1 MDMELVCKDFGRH
14 MVPGLKGYERDM
26 EGSLWSRNLT
36 SSEKDI
42 ELVESLYAAVTG
54 DSTLKDAVKKF
65 LLLQGDSVAAMFQ
78 YDSILKTFGST
89 DLVSP
94 EHELHA
100 GSGGVLEGMVQAA
113 GKIDNESMTTAK
125 HALLDGKV
133 INLDDV
139 VSHQQ
144 LVDTEYYKTF
154 FAPLG
159 IRWSLGLMAAGG
171 AQTWLMLMQS
181 RAEAAGPYE
190 PENIERA
197 GLFQRHIVRVL
208 HLLELLDGPKA
219 NWPGIQESVAALPQG
234 ILLVDDNLKVLSAN
248 QEAYRLMQKK
258 RGVRMSNNRVELG
271 ATAHDRAK
279 FQLWWKLLMR
289 SPLSDGGCFDQA
301 DMPTIWEL
309 EASLL
314 SPDSLDSGSGR
325 RWMLTLKQQADDL
338 VPAEKQLILHFGLTR
353 IEARV
358 CRSLCRNGDVI
369 SVAKDLWL
377 SPKVIRSHMKKAL
390 KKTDSKNQRELAIKI
405 FSCR

>member
-1 MDMELVCKDFGRH
+1 MELVRTDFGRSTA
-14 MVPGLKGYERDM
+14 PRLKGYERNM
-26 EGSLWSRNLT
+26 EGSLWSRAVI
-36 SSEKDI
+36 SSDKDI
-42 ELVESLYAAVTG
+42 ELIESLYAAVTDDG
-54 DSTLKDAVKKF
+54 TLTEAVKKF

-78 YDSILKTFGST
+78 YDSILKTFGCT

-100 GSGGVLEGMVQAA
+100 TSRGVLDGIVQAA
-113 GKIDNESMTTAK
+113 GVVDNESITAAK

-171 AQTWLMLMQS
+171 AQTWLMLMHS

-190 PENIERA
+190 TENIERA
-197 GLFQRHIVRVL
+197 GLFQRHLVRAL
-208 HLLELLDGPKA
+208 RLLEVLDGPKTSWSSIENA
-219 NWPGIQESVAALPQG
+219 IAMLPQG
-234 ILLVDDNLKVLSAN
+234 IVLVDDNLRVLSAN
-248 QEAYRLMQKK
+248 SEAYRLMQKK
-258 RGVRMSNNRVELG
+258 RGVRMSNSHLELG

-279 FQLWWKLLMR
+279 FQLWWKLLVR
-289 SPLSDGGCFDQA
+289 SPLSDGGSFDQA
-301 DMPTIWEL
+301 DMPTVWEL

-314 SPDSLDSGSGR
+314 SLQGLGNGSGR
-325 RWMLTLKQQADDL
+325 CWMLSLKQQADDL
-338 VPAEKQLILHFGLTR
+338 VPAEKQLILHFGLNQT
-353 IEARV
+353 EARV
-358 CRSLCRNGDVI
+358 CRSLCRNGDVV

-377 SPKVIRSHMKKAL
+377 SPRVVRSHMKKAL
-390 KKTDSKNQRELAIKI
+390 QKTESANQRELAIKI
-405 FSCR
+405 FSSR